1 MFSGFND
8 FKHIM
13 KAKRDAGYVTCEI
26 GCRKHSSNLLDVNH
40 FVKRHGYHGLG
51 DQWNAVDEQTARNL
65 MSYIRS
71 KDLAYEY
78 SLSSEPIASEL
89 CDYFLRYFS
98 DDPVYDTNAD
108 VDVQPD
114 YVELIS
120 WSPISQATFDA
131 GLVVIDKKKIG
142 MIWAEDEDEQI
153 VKSLQWS

>member
-1 MFSGFND
+1 MYN
-8 FKHIM
+8 
-13 KAKRDAGYVTCEI
+13 
-26 GCRKHSSNLLDVNH
+26 
-40 FVKRHGYHGLG
+40 
-51 DQWNAVDEQTARNL
+51 
-65 MSYIRS
+65 
-71 KDLAYEY
+71 
-78 SLSSEPIASEL
+78 
-89 CDYFLRYFS
+89 
-98 DDPVYDTNAD
+98 TNAD

>member
-1 MFSGFND
+1 
-8 FKHIM
+8 
-13 KAKRDAGYVTCEI
+13 
-26 GCRKHSSNLLDVNH
+26 
-40 FVKRHGYHGLG
+40 
-51 DQWNAVDEQTARNL
+51 